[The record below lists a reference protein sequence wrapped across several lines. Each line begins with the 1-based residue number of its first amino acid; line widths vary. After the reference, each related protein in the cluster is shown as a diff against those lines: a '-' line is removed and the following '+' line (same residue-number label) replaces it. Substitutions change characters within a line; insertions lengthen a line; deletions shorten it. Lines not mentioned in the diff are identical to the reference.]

1 MNRRLFATTLAA
13 VWGMVVLGAAQ
24 IIGVGGLTPPS
35 AAAAQ
40 TAVPQ
45 AQLERFV
52 ISSQE
57 STATYR
63 VPETFFEGN
72 QFTTAVG
79 TTHAVS
85 GEIMVDR
92 ADPRNSKIGTIT
104 VDINTLASQD
114 AWPRVLAWFSR
125 YLTGP

>member
-92 ADPRNSKIGTIT
+92 ADPRNSKIGMIT